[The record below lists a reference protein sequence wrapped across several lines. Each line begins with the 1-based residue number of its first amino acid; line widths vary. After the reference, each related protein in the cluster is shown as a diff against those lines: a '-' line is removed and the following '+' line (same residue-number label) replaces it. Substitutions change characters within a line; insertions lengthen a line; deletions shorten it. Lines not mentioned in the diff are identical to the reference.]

1 MSALLLFLYAFLG
14 SLGLTL
20 IKKSFNTFGL
30 ALDSIKSPVLL
41 SGFGLY
47 GFSFLLWLKILNEN
61 ELSFAFPIAS
71 AALFICISLFSS
83 YFLHEHLGF
92 FRIFGMVL
100 IITGILF
107 ASRG

>member
-1 MSALLLFLYAFLG
+1 
-14 SLGLTL
+14 
-20 IKKSFNTFGL
+20 
-30 ALDSIKSPVLL
+30 
-41 SGFGLY
+41 
-47 GFSFLLWLKILNEN
+47 
-61 ELSFAFPIAS
+61 
-71 AALFICISLFSS
+71 LFSS